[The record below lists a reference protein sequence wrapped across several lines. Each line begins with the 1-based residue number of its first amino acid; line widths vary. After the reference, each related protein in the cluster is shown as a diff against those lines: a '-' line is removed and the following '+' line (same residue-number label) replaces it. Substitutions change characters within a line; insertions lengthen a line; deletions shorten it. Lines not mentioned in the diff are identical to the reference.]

1 MCQARPSNPNR
12 EARLSVCK
20 RETEKRVKRC
30 SPKPDVL
37 KLGDLP
43 AKLEEGYI
51 SVPQFQRQFVWGI
64 DDCAKLLD
72 SVFKGYPLGTV
83 TLWQT
88 HERLRQV
95 KKIAGHVFPQAK
107 EGYPVNYVLDGQQRL
122 TSIYA
127 CLKGERIFNGVAE
140 VDYGKVFLKLDAI
153 DGDDEWVTSEEPG
166 SPADTYISI
175 AELFD
180 PNYPMLQEKYGPALF
195 KTVCKCSEV
204 LKTYPIPTIELTGA
218 SLLEATDIFTRI
230 NTTGKRLSVF
240 EVMSARVYR
249 ETPHFDLIE
258 KRDEQK
264 EKWRKAGFETLP
276 DYVTLQAMALCLHK
290 SCTKDA
296 VLSLTPN
303 EVAGK
308 WSKIDKAF
316 TEAIDYLRTVFGIPA
331 ADLLP
336 YDVLIIPFVYFMF
349 KNKGKKPTSS
359 QTKWL
364 KDYFWRTALT
374 QRFSNAVASKLTTD
388 VAFFDTVLKDKT
400 PNKSH
405 LPLVSITP
413 KRIAAEG
420 TFKTGSSFIKAI
432 LCLFAKCRPLSLR
445 TNAPV
450 LIDNSWVSKK
460 NAKNYHHFFPRAYM
474 KGVGTG
480 ESLRE
485 VDHIANIIII
495 DSADNQYIKKDAPS
509 KYVGRFRQDNPDLD
523 AALKS
528 HLIDDAK
535 AFGICKDNY
544 QKFFDRRVSRIC
556 EELTKN
562 IVRRD
567 EDELMA

>member
-1 MCQARPSNPNR
+1 M
-12 EARLSVCK
+12 
-20 RETEKRVKRC
+20 KRC

-153 DGDDEWVTSEEPG
+153 DGDDEWVTSEKPG
-166 SPADTYISI
+166 SSADTYISI

-180 PNYPMLQEKYGPALF
+180 PNYPILQEKYGPALF

-296 VLSLTPN
+296 VLSLTPD
-303 EVAGK
+303 EVASK
-308 WSKIDKAF
+308 WAKLDKAF

-374 QRFSNAVASKLTTD
+374 QRFSNAVASKLTID
-388 VAFFDTVLKDKT
+388 VAYFDAVLKDKT
-400 PNKSH
+400 PNKTH

-420 TFKTGSSFIKAI
+420 AFKTGSAFIKAI
-432 LCLFAKCRPLSLR
+432 LCLFAKRRPLSLR

-474 KGVGTG
+474 KALGSA
-480 ESLRE
+480 ESTRE

-509 KYVGRFRQDNPDLD
+509 KYIARFRRDNPDLD

-528 HLIDDAK
+528 HLIDDVET
-535 AFGICKDNY
+535 FGIDKDNY
-544 QKFFDRRVSRIC
+544 QQFFDRRVSRIC

-567 EDELMA
+567 EDELAV

>member
-1 MCQARPSNPNR
+1 M
-12 EARLSVCK
+12 
-20 RETEKRVKRC
+20 KRC
-30 SPKPDVL
+30 RPKPDVL
-37 KLGDLP
+37 KLGELP
-43 AKLEEGYI
+43 DKLEEGYI
-51 SVPQFQRQFVWGI
+51 SIPQFQRQFVWDI

-72 SVFKGYPLGTV
+72 SVFKGYPVGTV

-88 HERLRQV
+88 HERMRQV

-127 CLKGERIFNGVAE
+127 CLKGERIFNGVAT
-140 VDYGKVFLKLDAI
+140 VDYGKVFLKLDAL
-153 DGDDEWVTSEEPG
+153 DGDDEWVTTDVSGNPVD
-166 SPADTYISI
+166 SYISI
-175 AELFD
+175 AELFE
-180 PNYPMLQEKYGPALF
+180 PNYPMLQEKYGSSLF
-195 KTVCKCSEV
+195 SKVCECSEV
-204 LKTYPIPTIELTGA
+204 LKTYPIPTIELAGA
-218 SLLEATDIFTRI
+218 SLSEATDIFTRI
-230 NTTGKRLSVF
+230 NTTGKRLTVF

-290 SCTKDA
+290 SCIKDA
-296 VLSLTPN
+296 VLSLTPD

-316 TEAIDYLRTVFGIPA
+316 TEAIDYLRTMFGIPA

-349 KNKGKKPTSS
+349 KNKGKKPTAS
-359 QTKWL
+359 QMKWL

-374 QRFSNAVASKLTTD
+374 QRFSNAVASKLTND
-388 VAFFDTVLKDKT
+388 VAFFDAVLKGKT

-420 TFKTGSSFIKAI
+420 TFKTGSAFIKAI

-474 KGVGTG
+474 KGVETSG
-480 ESLRE
+480 SLRE

-528 HLIDDAK
+528 HLIDDAE
-535 AFGICKDNY
+535 AFGIDKDNY

-562 IVRRD
+562 IVQRD
-567 EDELMA
+567 EDELAV

>member
-1 MCQARPSNPNR
+1 M
-12 EARLSVCK
+12 
-20 RETEKRVKRC
+20 KRC
-30 SPKPDVL
+30 EPKPDVL
-37 KLGDLP
+37 KLGELP
-43 AKLEEGYI
+43 VKLEQGHI
-51 SVPQFQRQFVWGI
+51 SIPQFQRQFVWGI

-72 SVFKGYPLGTV
+72 SVFKGYPIGTV

-88 HERLRQV
+88 HERMRQV
-95 KKIAGHVFPQAK
+95 KNIAGHVFPQAK

-140 VDYGKVFLKLDAI
+140 VDYGKVFLKLEAS
-153 DGDDEWVTSEEPG
+153 DDDDNWVVTDVSGCKE
-166 SPADTYISI
+166 DTYISI
-175 AELFD
+175 SELFA
-180 PNYPMLQEKYGPALF
+180 PNYPALQKKYDDSRFGLICELA
-195 KTVCKCSEV
+195 EI
-204 LKTYPIPTIELTGA
+204 LKTYPIPTVELTGA

-264 EKWRKAGFETLP
+264 AKWSKAGFETLP

-290 SCTKDA
+290 RCTKDA
-296 VLSLTPN
+296 VLSLTSD

-308 WSKIDKAF
+308 WAKIDKAF
-316 TEAIDYLRTVFGIPA
+316 GEAIDYLHTVFGIPV
-331 ADLLP
+331 ADLMP

-359 QTKWL
+359 QAKWL

-374 QRFSNAVASKLTTD
+374 QRFSNAVASKLTND
-388 VAFFDTVLKDKT
+388 VAFFDAVLKGKT

-420 TFKTGSSFIKAI
+420 AFKTGSAFIKAI

-474 KGVGTG
+474 KGVESGG
-480 ESLRE
+480 SLRE

-509 KYVGRFRQDNPDLD
+509 KYIGRFRQDNLDLD

-528 HLIDDAK
+528 HLIDDVETY
-535 AFGICKDNY
+535 GIDKDNY
-544 QKFFDRRVSRIC
+544 QKFFDRRVARIC

-567 EDELMA
+567 EDELLA

>member
-1 MCQARPSNPNR
+1 MAQARPSNQNR
-12 EARLSVCK
+12 EARLFVA
-20 RETEKRVKRC
+20 RETDKRVKRC
-30 SPKPDVL
+30 SPKPDDFE
-37 KLGDLP
+37 LGELP
-43 AKLEEGYI
+43 GKLEHGDI
-51 SVPQFQRQFVWGI
+51 SIPQFQRQFVWSI
-64 DDCAKLLD
+64 EDCAKLLD
-72 SVFKGYPLGTV
+72 SVFKGYPIGTV

-88 HERLRQV
+88 QERMRQV
-95 KKIAGHVFPQAK
+95 KKIAGHLFPQAK
-107 EGYPVNYVLDGQQRL
+107 PGYPVNYVLDGQQRL
-122 TSIYA
+122 TSIYV
-127 CLKGERIFNGVAE
+127 CLKGERAFNGVAE
-140 VDYGKVFLKLDAI
+140 VDYGKVYLRLDVA
-153 DGDDEWVTSEEPG
+153 DDDDNMVVTDVFGIPK
-166 SPADTYISI
+166 DCYISI
-175 AELFD
+175 KDLFA
-180 PNYPMLQEKYGPALF
+180 PNYAVLQEKYGSMFSKICDYSKWL
-195 KTVCKCSEV
+195 T
-204 LKTYPIPTIELTGA
+204 TYKIPTVELTGA
-218 SLLEATDIFTRI
+218 TLLEATDIFTRI

-296 VLSLTPN
+296 VLSLTPD
-303 EVAGK
+303 EVASK

-374 QRFSNAVASKLTTD
+374 QRFSNAVASKLTND
-388 VAFFDTVLKDKT
+388 VAFFDAVLKGKS

-420 TFKTGSSFIKAI
+420 AFKTGSSFIKAI
-432 LCLFAKCRPLSLR
+432 LCLFAKHRPLSLR

-474 KGVGTG
+474 KAV
-480 ESLRE
+480 ESAESTRE
-485 VDHIANIIII
+485 VDHIANIVII

-509 KYVGRFRQDNPDLD
+509 RYIGRFRRDNPDLD

-528 HLIDDAK
+528 HLIDDIVT
-535 AFGICKDNY
+535 FGIGNDNY
-544 QKFFDRRVSRIC
+544 KQFFDRRVSRIC
-556 EELTKN
+556 EELAKN
-562 IVRRD
+562 IVHRD
-567 EDELMA
+567 EDELAV

>member
-1 MCQARPSNPNR
+1 M
-12 EARLSVCK
+12 
-20 RETEKRVKRC
+20 
-30 SPKPDVL
+30 
-37 KLGDLP
+37 KLGELP
-43 AKLEEGYI
+43 ATLEEGYI
-51 SVPQFQRQFVWGI
+51 SIPQFQRQFVWGI

-72 SVFKGYPLGTV
+72 SVFKGYPVGTV

-88 HERLRQV
+88 HERMRQV

-127 CLKGERIFNGVAE
+127 CLKGERIFNGVSE
-140 VDYGKVFLKLDAI
+140 VDYGKVFLKLDAL
-153 DGDDEWVTSEEPG
+153 DGDDEWVTTDVSESAE
-166 SPADTYISI
+166 DIYISI
-175 AELFD
+175 ADLFD
-180 PNYPMLQEKYGPALF
+180 PNYPMLQEKYGPKF
-195 KTVCKCSEV
+195 SRICECIEV
-204 LKTYPIPTIELTGA
+204 LKNYPIPTIELAGA
-218 SLLEATDIFTRI
+218 SLSEATDIFTRI
-230 NTTGKRLSVF
+230 NTTGKRLTVF

-296 VLSLTPN
+296 VLSLTPD

-308 WSKIDKAF
+308 WAKIDKAF

-336 YDVLIIPFVYFMF
+336 YDVLIIPFVYVMF
-349 KNKGKKPTSS
+349 KNKGKKPTSF

-374 QRFSNAVASKLTTD
+374 QRFSNAVASKLTID
-388 VAFFDTVLKDKT
+388 VAFFDAVLKGKT

-413 KRIAAEG
+413 KRITAEG
-420 TFKTGSSFIKAI
+420 AFKTGSAFIKAI
-432 LCLFAKCRPLSLR
+432 LCLFAKRRPLSLR

-474 KGVGTG
+474 RETGDGTVA
-480 ESLRE
+480 RE
-485 VDHIANIIII
+485 VDHIANIVII

-509 KYVGRFRQDNPDLD
+509 KYIARFQHENADID
-523 AALKS
+523 AALKT
-528 HLIDDAK
+528 HLIDDVVS
-535 AFGICKDNY
+535 FGISIDNY
-544 QKFFDRRVSRIC
+544 QKFFDHRVSRIC
-556 EELTKN
+556 EELIKC

-567 EDELMA
+567 EDELAK